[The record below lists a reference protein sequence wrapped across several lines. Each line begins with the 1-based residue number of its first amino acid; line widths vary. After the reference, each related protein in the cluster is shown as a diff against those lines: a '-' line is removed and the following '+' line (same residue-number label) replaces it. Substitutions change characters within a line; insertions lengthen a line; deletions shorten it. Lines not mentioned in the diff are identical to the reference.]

1 MDNEPLVTQPNTNPM
16 GVDPSTDQQPWA
28 TPPEAP
34 VIVKQASST
43 GQTKRNPMMVWV
55 IAGIVIVVGIML
67 LYIFRSSII
76 PPKPPLP
83 EVTITSLPSPT
94 PIRVLSSIAT
104 QSAFMSLEQN
114 ASSVSSGIANTNLD
128 DPSLS
133 PPVIDLPLGF
143 VE

>member
-1 MDNEPLVTQPNTNPM
+1 MEVDSSVSQPPI
-16 GVDPSTDQQPWA
+16 

-34 VIVKQASST
+34 VAANQNSPIV
-43 GQTKRNPMMVWV
+43 QTKRNPMMVWI

-67 LYIFRSSII
+67 LYIFRTSII

-83 EVTITSLPSPT
+83 EVIVTPFPSPT
-94 PIRVLSSIAT
+94 PIRVLSAIAT
-104 QSAFMSLEQN
+104 QSAFIVLTQN
-114 ASSVSSGIANTNLD
+114 ASSVSSAIANTNLD

-143 VE
+143 VQ